1 MESILTLPV
10 ADICAELISQLQQNP
25 VVLLTAPPGA
35 GKSTFLPL
43 YLLRHPMF
51 ANKNIIMLEPRR
63 LAAKSIAAYLA
74 QQLGEPV
81 GETVGYQIRL
91 EQQRSAKTR
100 LLIVTEGVLI
110 RKIQQD
116 PALSSVD
123 LLIFDEFHQRS
134 LQADLALALAL
145 EVRQLNEQLQLLIMS
160 ATLAG
165 AELSEKLQAP
175 LVISEGRQYP
185 VEVRY
190 IAPSNEELWQQSAKL
205 AQQLLSQHQGSFL
218 VFLPGQREIERA
230 YQWLLPQLPPQ
241 VLVYPLLG
249 TLSLAEQ
256 QQAIAPAPTG
266 YRKIV
271 LATNVA
277 ETSLTIDGITVVID
291 AGLARQASYQPRLG
305 FSKLDTVAISQAA
318 AVQRAGRAG
327 RLQAGF
333 CYRIDTAEKWARRP
347 AFDSAEIQR
356 TDLLSLR
363 LEIAGWGCRVADL
376 FWLDPPPVAQLAA
389 AEQCLRWLGAL
400 SEQEGTAQLQLTA
413 RGKAML
419 ALGTDPRLASML
431 LAAQDYEQ
439 QGYVGAQAL
448 AALLVCHLEQNKR
461 SRSCDILRQLAQ
473 HRSAVYLPQAR
484 QLLKQL
490 QADPATLQ
498 GPLPEQLTGAL
509 LAQAFPDR
517 IAQHR
522 GQGYLLANGTGAVL
536 PADDELAHSPY
547 LVVADLRLLGKDAVI
562 STAIAYSAT
571 ELQQQWQSQL
581 SHQRHFA
588 FDEDNGRF
596 LAEQRLQLGALVLK
610 RQNLSQSL
618 TAADRQQA
626 WLDWL
631 AKRGL
636 AALPWSDAARHLQQR
651 LLLAIR
657 LQPDADWPLCTDQAL
672 LACAADWLGPALGD
686 ISQLAQLQKL
696 DIRNLLWQRLNYQQQ
711 QKLNQWLP
719 ASWRSVLGTDT
730 VLHYS
735 GFDTDGAGQ
744 VSLAI
749 RLQEM
754 FGQSTTP
761 TVANGHIA
769 VTVSLLSPSRQ
780 PLQLTRDLASFWQN
794 AYQDVKKEMKGRY
807 PKHYWPDDPLQAMP
821 TNKTKKAM
829 LK

>member
-1 MESILTLPV
+1 MEPILTLPV
-10 ADICAELISQLQQNP
+10 ADICAELISHLQQNP
-25 VVLLTAPPGA
+25 VVLLIAPPWA
-35 GKSTFLPL
+35 GKSTYLPL

-51 ANKNIIMLEPRR
+51 ANKSIIMLEPRR

-74 QQLGEPV
+74 QQLGEAV

-116 PALSSVD
+116 PGLSSVD

-145 EVRQLNEQLQLLIMS
+145 EVQQLNDQLQILMMS

-175 LVISEGRQYP
+175 LVVSEGRQYP

-190 IAPSNEELWQQSAKL
+190 VAPSNEDVWQQSAKL
-205 AQQLLSQHQGSFL
+205 AKQLLPEHEGSFL
-218 VFLPGQREIERA
+218 LFLPGQREIERA
-230 YQWLLPQLPPQ
+230 YQWLLPQVPAH

-256 QQAIAPAPTG
+256 QQAIAPAPVG
-266 YRKIV
+266 QRKIV

-291 AGLARQASYQPRLG
+291 SGLARQASYQPRLG
-305 FSKLDTVAISQAA
+305 FSKLETVAISQAA

-327 RLQAGF
+327 RLQAGV

-356 TDLLSLR
+356 TDLLGLR
-363 LEIAGWGCRVADL
+363 LEIAGWGCQVTDL
-376 FWLDPPPVAQLAA
+376 FWLDPPPAAQLAA

-400 SEQEGTAQLQLTA
+400 TELEGSAKLQLTA

-431 LAAQDYEQ
+431 LAGQDFEQ

-473 HRSAVYLPQAR
+473 HRSAAYLPQAR
-484 QLLKQL
+484 QLLRQL
-490 QADPATLQ
+490 QADPAALQ

-517 IAQHR
+517 IAQQR

-547 LVVADLRLLGKDAVI
+547 LVVADLRLLGKDACI
-562 STAIAYSAT
+562 STAIAYSVS

-581 SHQRHFA
+581 SNQRYFA
-588 FDEDNGRF
+588 FDEESGRF
-596 LAEQRLQLGALVLK
+596 LAEQRLQLGALVIK

-636 AALPWSDAARHLQQR
+636 DVLPWSEAARNLQQR
-651 LLLAIR
+651 LLLAVR
-657 LQPDADWPLCTDQAL
+657 LQPNAGWPACTDQVLMTTAS
-672 LACAADWLGPALGD
+672 DWLGPALGD
-686 ISQLAQLQKL
+686 INQLALLQKL
-696 DIRNLLWQRLNYQQQ
+696 DIKNLLWQRLNYQQQ

-730 VLHYS
+730 VLHYT
-735 GFDTDGAGQ
+735 GFEADGAGQ

-754 FGQSTTP
+754 FGQSSTP
-761 TVANGHIA
+761 TVADGQMA